1 MILPE
6 QYIRRLK
13 HNCSDG
19 IIGCEKYIKLV
30 STEGMRLD
38 LSICSLT
45 DYHSAIVCKLFY
57 NINYLVSVPDKTSMI
72 FNSLYQF
79 HCNFIHA
86 TILKQ
91 STACARLC
99 LMPLMQDCRGCS
111 TSPLL
116 YFRTTTLKIIPLFCS
131 VQTYSLETVDFSS
144 GYPDA

>member
-1 MILPE
+1 MAGEVFIYTPVRVVVRKPE
-6 QYIRRLK
+6 EHRSPI
-13 HNCSDG
+13 
-19 IIGCEKYIKLV
+19 V
-30 STEGMRLD
+30 SMEGMRLG
-38 LSICSLT
+38 LNICSLT
-45 DYHSAIVCKLFY
+45 DYRSVIVCKLFY
-57 NINYLVSVPDKTSMI
+57 NRHIVSASDKTSII